1 MTRSSHSVHLLPKKR
16 LGLACLQLTRL
27 SAVVFVLAIT
37 NVACNKS
44 NGDGSSGATGEDGCS
59 ATACTQVMDATGDN
73 EVNPLVF
80 AQGLAIDSTNNVFV
94 AGADTDN
101 VFRISSGGYVR
112 EVINAEG
119 AGPGKILT
127 NPQSIA
133 VVLGVGEVS
142 SGDIYVS
149 GGGSNNV
156 LKRTQLGAISEIID
170 ALGDTAGNTL
180 DFPTG
185 VAVDSLDNVF
195 VAGANSNNVFKITPD
210 LVITEIIDFTGDR
223 LGIGLDRPEALAVD
237 SDNNVYVAGFD
248 SSNVFRIDTPGTC
261 STGGTPCTIS
271 TIIDVTGDGAG
282 NVLDAPGT
290 LTVDSNDNVYVAG
303 FSSNNV
309 FRIATPGTCST
320 GGTPCTI
327 STIIDVTGDREGNVL
342 EAPVG
347 LTVDSNGKIF
357 VAGAVSNNGFL
368 IATPGTC
375 STGGTPPCTISTFI
389 DENSVE
395 SNTPPGVELDTPS
408 SAAVDSANFFY
419 IAGGNSS
426 NVFRVS
432 PSGLPRQIFDTTGD
446 GEANVLNVGRSIV
459 ADSNDNIFVTSVR
472 SDNVLR
478 VTPDG
483 VVSEV
488 IDGTGDTGGRLDSP
502 FSLAVDS
509 DDNVYVAGLDSN
521 NVLQITPTG
530 VVTKIIDD
538 SGIEGP
544 PTDPDDELDSA
555 SSVIVDSNDNVY
567 VAGFNSHNVF
577 RIPAVGDVITEIIR
591 NSGDGTGDNTGDNE
605 LLSPN
610 SLAFDSSDNIFV
622 SGANSHNVFKITPLG
637 VITEIIDA
645 TGDGAGIALVRPEAL
660 AVDSDDNVYVAGFN
674 SHNVFKITPLGEITV
689 IIDATGDGAG
699 NVLEAPTALTVDSN
713 DNVYIAGIDS
723 DNVFQVTPLGVITE
737 IIDALGDDAG
747 NEMIRPGG
755 LAVDS
760 ENNIYVSGQVSDNVI
775 KITPAPVGP

>member
-327 STIIDVTGDREGNVL
+327 STIID
-342 EAPVG
+342 
-347 LTVDSNGKIF
+347 
-357 VAGAVSNNGFL
+357 
-368 IATPGTC
+368 
-375 STGGTPPCTISTFI
+375 
-389 DENSVE
+389 ENSVE

-591 NSGDGTGDNTGDNE
+591 NSGDGTGDNE